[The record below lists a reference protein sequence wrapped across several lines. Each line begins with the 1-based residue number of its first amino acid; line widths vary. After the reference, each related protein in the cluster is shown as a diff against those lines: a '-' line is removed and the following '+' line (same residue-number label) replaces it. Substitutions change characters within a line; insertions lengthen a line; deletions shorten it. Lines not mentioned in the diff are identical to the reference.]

1 MRAELPWNVAG
12 IPPEAREAARAA
24 ARREGLSVG
33 EWLTRRILRSLS
45 GVEEEFQ
52 PGSGAPVDAWG
63 LPQSAASRR
72 DTEEMLARVSRTET
86 ESSDVSRRIE
96 EQLRAVSRRLDST
109 ERSQSENN
117 RVMSKTASEINI
129 ATREQAQ
136 AFDQLANHVV
146 GIGDRLE
153 RLERSPAHEGLKEA
167 VKGLHLGLSR
177 LADQITETANQSAA
191 QVSSLAGN
199 LEQLAT
205 RLGEIR
211 DESETGAGL
220 LEQRI
225 SAIEKL
231 SQLNYQA
238 LDHARNESEDAD
250 RALAHRTDV
259 VEKALHLNMQTVDEL
274 KAQTEAGKALAER
287 VAAIEEA
294 TRNAA
299 ALEQRVAA
307 IEENVQTG
315 NAVLEQ
321 RVAVVEESVQAGNG
335 FLEQRV
341 AATEKAS
348 QSNTNALDHA
358 LERLEAQAVARAGDL
373 AEAQK
378 RETQT
383 EVALMR
389 LEENLSRLEN
399 KIPDSSLGWRL
410 DGVDRSL
417 ADIVQRIEQHPT
429 ESLGETVRALTQRIE
444 TLDKQHQEL
453 LGELRASQAA
463 ATATTTPSSVEP
475 PPLELED
482 IFAPQPPAAEVHPE
496 TPGESSA
503 FTAPPFIEQPPVAP
517 FGADEFDSL
526 SPGFNAADPFAGGFA
541 PDHFASQAFE
551 AQGEELSEAPAEE
564 VAGGSENFLTAAR
577 RSAQAA
583 AEAETTRGTGPFA
596 WRREHQAETAKPRAR
611 FLVPAILVF
620 LMLLALAAS
629 FVLNQ
634 RMKAPTAVNKPIVR
648 VIPAPTTPAKTMPAP
663 ETATNQTAGIAPAT
677 PTQQVEPAAQP
688 PIGPAAP
695 VPAAPV
701 APVKQEAVKTPNSDL
716 AKVKPVA
723 PAAGDTISPG
733 DRLAKLADAGNATAQ
748 TILGIRYLDG
758 QGGGP
763 VDVQQAGKWLL
774 KAAAQNQ
781 AVAQYRLGTMY
792 ERGQGTPIDM
802 TRAVKWYQAAANLG
816 NRKAM
821 HNLAVAYADGALGKK
836 DMAEAARWFTK
847 AATLGLS
854 DSQFNLAVLYE
865 RGDGVP
871 QSLIDAYKWY
881 AIAAG
886 QGDTESKQRLSQLQ
900 TQLSD
905 ADRAAAQ
912 KSAAS
917 FRAAPLN
924 RAANVPPDVGDL
936 PAQ

>member
-1 MRAELPWNVAG
+1 MEEELPASA
-12 IPPEAREAARAA
+12 P
-24 ARREGLSVG
+24 
-33 EWLTRRILRSLS
+33 
-45 GVEEEFQ
+45 
-52 PGSGAPVDAWG
+52 PVDSWG

-86 ESSDVSRRIE
+86 ESSDIYRRIE
-96 EQLRAVSRRLDST
+96 EQLRSVSRRLDST

-136 AFDQLANHVV
+136 AFDQLATHVV

-177 LADQITETANQSAA
+177 LADQITETANQSAV

-199 LEQLAT
+199 MDQLTT

-211 DESETGAGL
+211 DESETGAAL

-225 SAIEKL
+225 AAIEKL

-238 LDHARNESEDAD
+238 LDHARNEAEDAD
-250 RALAHRTDV
+250 RALAYRTDV
-259 VEKALHLNMQTVDEL
+259 VEKALHHNIQAVDQLLAE
-274 KAQTEAGKALAER
+274 TEAGKALAER

-294 TRNAA
+294 ARNAGA
-299 ALEQRVAA
+299 LEQRIAVLEESAQAGSNDLEQRVA
-307 IEENVQTG
+307 T
-315 NAVLEQ
+315 
-321 RVAVVEESVQAGNG
+321 
-335 FLEQRV
+335 
-341 AATEKAS
+341 TEKAS

-358 LERLEAQAVARAGDL
+358 LERLEAQGVARAGDL

-378 RETQT
+378 RETKT

-399 KIPDSSLGWRL
+399 KIPDGSLGWRL

-417 ADIVQRIEQHPT
+417 ADIVQRMEQQPA
-429 ESLGETVRALTQRIE
+429 ESLEEAVRALTQRIE
-444 TLDKQHQEL
+444 TLDKQHQDL
-453 LGELRASQAA
+453 LSELRTSQVAAAA

-482 IFAPQPPAAEVHPE
+482 IFSPQLPAADIDPE
-496 TPGESSA
+496 IQSELATFA
-503 FTAPPFIEQPPVAP
+503 APPFIEAPPVAP
-517 FGADEFDSL
+517 FGSEEFDSL
-526 SPGFNAADPFAGGFA
+526 PPGFNAADPFAGGFA
-541 PDHFASQAFE
+541 PDTFATPSFE
-551 AQGEELSEAPAEE
+551 AHEQEQVEAPAEE
-564 VAGGSENFLTAAR
+564 DPVSGENFLTSAR

-583 AEAETTRGTGPFA
+583 AQVEAARGASPFN
-596 WRREHQAETAKPRAR
+596 WRREHQAEVAKPRAR
-611 FLVPAILVF
+611 YLVPVILGF
-620 LMLLALAAS
+620 LILLALAAS
-629 FVLNQ
+629 FVLSQ
-634 RMKAPTAVNKPIVR
+634 RMKAPSVPQANKPVVR
-648 VIPAPTTPAKTMPAP
+648 VVPAPTTPARTVP
-663 ETATNQTAGIAPAT
+663 EPEATTTQTAGLVPPVVVPAQQAEPGITAKTAIVPPAPVTAAPIAPAK
-677 PTQQVEPAAQP
+677 PEPAKAP
-688 PIGPAAP
+688 NAVTAKLKPTTPAP
-695 VPAAPV
+695 
-701 APVKQEAVKTPNSDL
+701 
-716 AKVKPVA
+716 
-723 PAAGDTISPG
+723 GDTIAPG

-748 TILGIRYLDG
+748 TIVGIRYLDG
-758 QGGGP
+758 QGAP

-774 KAAAQNQ
+774 KAAGQNQ

-792 ERGQGTPIDM
+792 ERGQGTPVDM
-802 TRAVKWYQAAANLG
+802 TRAVKWYAAAANLG

-821 HNLAVAYADGALGKK
+821 HNLAVAYADGAIGKK
-836 DMAEAARWFTK
+836 DMAEAARWFSK
-847 AATLGLS
+847 AAALGLS

-871 QSLIDAYKWY
+871 QSLIDAFKWY

-886 QGDTESKQRLSQLQ
+886 QGDAESKQRLSVLQ

-912 KSAAS
+912 KSAAA
-917 FRAAPLN
+917 FRAAPLA
-924 RAANVPPDVGDL
+924 RTANVPPEMSDL
-936 PAQ
+936 PK